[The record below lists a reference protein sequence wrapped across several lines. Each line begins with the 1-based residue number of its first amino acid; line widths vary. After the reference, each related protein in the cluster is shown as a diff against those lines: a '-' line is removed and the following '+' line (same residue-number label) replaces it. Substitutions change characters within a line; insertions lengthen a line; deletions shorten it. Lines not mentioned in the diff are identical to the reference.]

1 MRRCEAASARTTLE
15 MQLQETGKQIEN
27 LLDRI
32 MNASSPSVIGAYE
45 KRIAELERQKIR
57 LTERAESAVPEAGRL
72 TEFIGPAL
80 TFLANPWNIYK
91 NGSFALKRTVLK
103 LAFAEPLRYSRNE
116 GYRTAEITFPFKVLA
131 DFQSLKCGMVEGA
144 GFEPA

>member
-1 MRRCEAASARTTLE
+1 M
-15 MQLQETGKQIEN
+15 GKQIDS

-32 MNASSPSVIGAYE
+32 MEASSPSVIGAYE

-72 TEFIGPAL
+72 TESIEPAL
-80 TFLANPWNIYK
+80 TLLANHWNTHT

-116 GYRTAEITFPFKVLA
+116 DYRPAETTFPFKVLA